1 MPASWEGDPSTFS
14 QVGQPQLARCEAPLA
29 AGPLPC
35 PCCPLPTAAT
45 TQPVLS
51 RSINACCP
59 MSHCSGRPFPAATD
73 AATVP
78 CPHPSCSF
86 IKADREEPH
95 TPTRGGSYDRQDDRG
110 SGRRDDRGGAA
121 GTTGTIAG
129 LTEEAITMTARASRG
144 EEEVQDAGT
153 ISGTTVGAG
162 RVMIMV
168 SMCSYCCRL
177 HRQATCLRGCSA

>member
-1 MPASWEGDPSTFS
+1 MTDKTTAG
-14 QVGQPQLARCEAPLA
+14 A
-29 AGPLPC
+29 AGE
-35 PCCPLPTAAT
+35 
-45 TQPVLS
+45 
-51 RSINACCP
+51 
-59 MSHCSGRPFPAATD
+59 M
-73 AATVP
+73 TVV
-78 CPHPSCSF
+78 
-86 IKADREEPH
+86 
-95 TPTRGGSYDRQDDRG
+95 GG
-110 SGRRDDRGGAA
+110 